1 MAVAATA
8 VAAMNRTE
16 ALMTMARHLTI
27 SLVGGLMTVVG
38 LLAMVESI
46 SVTLVRMR
54 DLDNLTEALD
64 TFLTVGGV
72 AVVDVVATQ

>member
-1 MAVAATA
+1 
-8 VAAMNRTE
+8 
-16 ALMTMARHLTI
+16 MTMARHLTI

>member
-1 MAVAATA
+1 MAATA